1 MDYVILKIYSDING
15 KEVSNIQ
22 MAEDIGKW
30 IRGEENS
37 GTMDIL
43 YEDL

>member
-1 MDYVILKIYSDING
+1 MEVVYCING
-15 KEVSNIQ
+15 KEVSSTQ

-30 IRGEENS
+30 IRGESNS

-43 YEDL
+43 YGDVPL